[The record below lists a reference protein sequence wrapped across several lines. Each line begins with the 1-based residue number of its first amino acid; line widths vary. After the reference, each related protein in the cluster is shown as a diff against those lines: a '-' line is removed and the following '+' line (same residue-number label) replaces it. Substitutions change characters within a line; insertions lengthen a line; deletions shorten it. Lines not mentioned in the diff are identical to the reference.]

1 LILKLIRAI
10 VNLEMGK
17 KRKTRQEKIIL
28 QLKRKLAAQGLKD
41 ASLSTKFLTRQEAIS
56 YRTSGQVEAELGSK
70 KPSNTIFSYDPRL
83 VKKDL
88 LRAVILSLAIIS
100 LQFVLYLKLR

>member
-1 LILKLIRAI
+1 MILKLIRAI
-10 VNLEMGK
+10 VNFEMGK

-28 QLKRKLAAQGLKD
+28 QLKRKLAAQNLKA
-41 ASLSTKFLTRQEAIS
+41 ASLSTKFQSRQEAIS
-56 YRTSGQVEAELGSK
+56 YRSSSQVEAESSSK
-70 KPSNTIFSYDPRL
+70 KLNNTIFSYDPRL

-88 LRAVILSLAIIS
+88 LKTVILALAIIS